1 PPSPTGPLVQPAA
14 SAPGVPGVHCAR
26 KHSPVS
32 QCPSSGSC
40 RHSPATQLS
49 SVHATPS
56 SHERG
61 TPVHVP
67 PRHRSPTVQ
76 PSPSSQEVPS
86 CRVGLLHIPV
96 AGSHV
101 PAGGLP
107 TQVPPG
113 QRSACV
119 QASASLQ
126 EAPSCWAGLL
136 HVPVAESHVPAVWH
150 WSSAVQTTGSE
161 PTQRAL

>member
-1 PPSPTGPLVQPAA
+1 PAA

-40 RHSPATQLS
+40 RHSPPTQLS

-76 PSPSSQEVPS
+76 RSPSSQEVPS
-86 CRVGLLHIPV
+86 CRGGLPHRPV
-96 AGSHV
+96 AASHV
-101 PAGGLP
+101 PAL
-107 TQVPPG
+107 
-113 QRSACV
+113 R
-119 QASASLQ
+119 
-126 EAPSCWAGLL
+126 
-136 HVPVAESHVPAVWH
+136 H
-150 WSSAVQTTGSE
+150 WITAVQTAGSE
-161 PTQRAL
+161 PTQVALWQVSPGVQALLSSHVVPFALFGFEHTPVVVSHVPAT